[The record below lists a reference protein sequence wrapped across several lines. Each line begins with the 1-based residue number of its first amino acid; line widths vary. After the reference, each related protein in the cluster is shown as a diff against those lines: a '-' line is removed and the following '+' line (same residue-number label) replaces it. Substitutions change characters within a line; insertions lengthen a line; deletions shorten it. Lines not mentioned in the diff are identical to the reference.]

1 VKDYISKIR
10 PQIFLSIVVLGI
22 VSVISMRQDMVEVTT
37 ASIAL
42 IGALGMK
49 VLESE

>member
-1 VKDYISKIR
+1 MKDYISKIR
-10 PQIFLSIVVLGI
+10 PQIFLAILALAAISIFA
-22 VSVISMRQDMVEVTT
+22 MRQDMVEVVTG
-37 ASIAL
+37 AVAL